1 MSDDYSCK
9 YVLTMRGTAM
19 EERITGVM
27 IYYYFVCKR
36 KLWYF
41 CHEIRMESDNENVM
55 LGKILDDTS
64 YKRDD
69 KHIDIDGIISID
81 FIRENHELHE
91 VKKSKAIEEAGI
103 WQTKYSLYYLEKRG
117 VENLHAQIDY
127 PLLRKNRTVE
137 LTEEDRKQL
146 DTVIDEIIHIKN
158 QELPGDLQRSK
169 LCYKCAYGDLCLI

>member
-1 MSDDYSCK
+1 
-9 YVLTMRGTAM
+9 M
-19 EERITGVM
+19 EEQITGVM

-91 VKKSKAIEEAGI
+91 VKKSRAIEEAGI
-103 WQTKYSLYYLEKRG
+103 WQTKYYLYYLEKKG
-117 VENLHAQIDY
+117 VKNLRAQIDY

-146 DTVIDEIIHIKN
+146 DTVIEEIIHIKH
-158 QELPGDLQRSK
+158 QELPGNFQRSK

>member
-1 MSDDYSCK
+1 
-9 YVLTMRGTAM
+9 
-19 EERITGVM
+19 
-27 IYYYFVCKR
+27 
-36 KLWYF
+36 
-41 CHEIRMESDNENVM
+41 MESDNENVM

-91 VKKSKAIEEAGI
+91 VKKSRAIEEAGI
-103 WQTKYSLYYLEKRG
+103 WQTKYYLYYLEKKG
-117 VENLHAQIDY
+117 VKNLRAQIDY

-146 DTVIDEIIHIKN
+146 DTVIEEIIHIKH
-158 QELPGDLQRSK
+158 QELPGNFQRSK

>member
-1 MSDDYSCK
+1 
-9 YVLTMRGTAM
+9 M

-91 VKKSKAIEEAGI
+91 VKKSRAIEEAGI
-103 WQTKYSLYYLEKRG
+103 WQTKYYLYYLEEKG
-117 VENLHAQIDY
+117 VKNLRAQIDY

-146 DTVIDEIIHIKN
+146 DTVIEEIIHIKH
-158 QELPGDLQRSK
+158 QELPGNFQRSK

>member
-1 MSDDYSCK
+1 
-9 YVLTMRGTAM
+9 M

-91 VKKSKAIEEAGI
+91 VKKSRAIEEAGI
-103 WQTKYSLYYLEKRG
+103 WQTKYYLYYLEKKG
-117 VENLHAQIDY
+117 VKNLRAQIDY

-146 DTVIDEIIHIKN
+146 DTVIEEIIHIKH
-158 QELPGDLQRSK
+158 QELPGNFQRSK

>member
-1 MSDDYSCK
+1 
-9 YVLTMRGTAM
+9 M

-41 CHEIRMESDNENVM
+41 CHEIRMEADNENVM

-91 VKKSKAIEEAGI
+91 VKKSRAIEEAGI
-103 WQTKYSLYYLEKRG
+103 WQTKYYLYYLEEKG
-117 VENLHAQIDY
+117 VKNLRAQIDY

-146 DTVIDEIIHIKN
+146 DTVIEEIIHIKH
-158 QELPGDLQRSK
+158 QELPGNFQRSK

>member
-1 MSDDYSCK
+1 
-9 YVLTMRGTAM
+9 M
-19 EERITGVM
+19 EEQITGVM

-103 WQTKYSLYYLEKRG
+103 WQTKYYLYYLEKKG
-117 VENLHAQIDY
+117 VKNLRAQIDY

-146 DTVIDEIIHIKN
+146 DTVIEEIIHIKH
-158 QELPGDLQRSK
+158 QELPGNFQRSK

>member
-1 MSDDYSCK
+1 
-9 YVLTMRGTAM
+9 M
-19 EERITGVM
+19 EEQITGVM

-91 VKKSKAIEEAGI
+91 VKKSRAIEEAGI
-103 WQTKYSLYYLEKRG
+103 WQTKYYLYYLEEKG
-117 VENLHAQIDY
+117 VKNLRAQIDY

-146 DTVIDEIIHIKN
+146 DTVIEEIIHIKH
-158 QELPGDLQRSK
+158 QELPGNFQRSK
-169 LCYKCAYGDLCLI
+169 LCYKCAYGDLCLF

>member
-1 MSDDYSCK
+1 
-9 YVLTMRGTAM
+9 M

-91 VKKSKAIEEAGI
+91 VKKSRAIEEAGI
-103 WQTKYSLYYLEKRG
+103 WQTKYYLYYLEKKG
-117 VENLHAQIDY
+117 VKNLCAQIDY

-146 DTVIDEIIHIKN
+146 DTVIEEIIHIKH
-158 QELPGDLQRSK
+158 QELPGNFQRSK

>member
-1 MSDDYSCK
+1 
-9 YVLTMRGTAM
+9 M

-36 KLWYF
+36 KLGYF

-91 VKKSKAIEEAGI
+91 VKKSRAIEEAGI
-103 WQTKYSLYYLEKRG
+103 WQTKYYLYYLEKKG
-117 VENLHAQIDY
+117 VKNLCAQIDY

-146 DTVIDEIIHIKN
+146 DTVIEEIIHIKH
-158 QELPGDLQRSK
+158 QELPGNFQRSK

>member
-1 MSDDYSCK
+1 
-9 YVLTMRGTAM
+9 M
-19 EERITGVM
+19 EEQITGVM

-91 VKKSKAIEEAGI
+91 VKKSRAIEEAGI
-103 WQTKYSLYYLEKRG
+103 WQTKYYLYYLEKKG
-117 VENLHAQIDY
+117 VKNLCAQIDY

-146 DTVIDEIIHIKN
+146 DTVIEEIIHIKH
-158 QELPGDLQRSK
+158 QELPGNFQRSK